1 MKATV
6 KTYSMLERL
15 KRPDF
20 GIHDARAL
28 SSVERSH
35 RHEYFQVQLHIEGRA
50 EHHVGARQLS
60 LVPGSLCFVLPYR
73 LHRAGR
79 FPGSRFIVINFDQ
92 RFLRPTLDVDPLDIE
107 DVPLHLAPELAP
119 FLFQEHMDFRLDG
132 EEYAFAQRACRAMA
146 EEDAQRRFCSLEII
160 HAELMMLLTT
170 VCRRYENQLLK
181 LAAAHVQVRSRG
193 EALSRVTRYV
203 RDHFQERLTLADAA
217 AAAHLSAD
225 YLTHLL
231 KKETGKTFTELVTA
245 RRMERARELLSATHM
260 RIAEIAEAVGFEDE
274 AYFARRFKQYFERSP
289 RDYRKK
295 AI

>member
-1 MKATV
+1 MKATF

-50 EHHVGARQLS
+50 EHQVGARQLS

-132 EEYAFAQRACRAMA
+132 EEYEFAQRACRAMA
-146 EEDAQRRFCSLEII
+146 EEDAQRRFCSLEMI

-245 RRMERARELLSATHM
+245 RRMERARELLSATQM

-295 AI
+295 AL